1 MTNSSCRT
9 TRGRGIPENPCEA
22 CGACCAQFRVS
33 FYWSESDAHPGGRVP
48 AALTVPVSPHRVAM
62 RGTEVRSP
70 RCAALEGEVG
80 RAVRC
85 SIYDLRPTPCREFT
99 AGDER
104 CRLARRAL
112 GLPLPG

>member
-1 MTNSSCRT
+1 MTST
-9 TRGRGIPENPCEA
+9 QPGANPCES

-48 AALTVPVSPHRVAM
+48 ASLTVPVTPHLIAM
-62 RGTEVRSP
+62 RGTEGASP

-80 RAVRC
+80 RTVSC
-85 SIYDLRPTPCREFT
+85 SIYARRPTPCRDFM

-104 CRLARRAL
+104 CNSARQSL
-112 GLPLPG
+112 GLPPLG